1 MSSREKHIVVTLVCF
16 TFLLGYYLVNWIR
29 MYQTVGLDQTTIF
42 RLWATVIIAGIV
54 VVIVGTIL
62 TYIGSNVA
70 YAVKTGRS
78 DGEPMVEDE
87 RDKLIELK
95 GEYAS
100 YIVFS
105 LGVFAAM
112 LSFVFGQPA
121 LMMFSL
127 IVFFSL
133 LAQVVGDISQL
144 VRYRRGV

>member
-1 MSSREKHIVVTLVCF
+1 MSSREKHIVVTLACF
-16 TFLLGYYLVNWIR
+16 SLLLGYYLVNWIR

-42 RLWATVIIAGIV
+42 RLWGTVIVAGIV
-54 VVIVGTIL
+54 VTIVGTIL

-70 YAVKTGRS
+70 YAIRTGKG

-105 LGVFAAM
+105 LGVFVAM

-133 LAQVVGDISQL
+133 LSQVVGDISQL

>member
-1 MSSREKHIVVTLVCF
+1 MSSREKHIVVTLASF
-16 TFLLGYYLVNWIR
+16 SLLLGYYLVNWIR
-29 MYQTVGLDQTTIF
+29 MYTTVGLDQTTIF
-42 RLWATVIIAGIV
+42 RLWGTVIVVGIV

-70 YAVKTGRS
+70 YAIKTGKG

-95 GEYAS
+95 GEYTS

-105 LGVFAAM
+105 LGVFIAM

>member
-1 MSSREKHIVVTLVCF
+1 MSSRENHIVVTLACF
-16 TFLLGYYLVNWIR
+16 SLLLGYYLVNWIR

-42 RLWATVIIAGIV
+42 RLWGTVIIAGIV
-54 VVIVGTIL
+54 VTIVGTIL

-70 YAVKTGRS
+70 YAIKTGRD

-87 RDKLIELK
+87 RDNLIELK

-105 LGVFAAM
+105 IGVFIAM

-133 LAQVVGDISQL
+133 LSQVVGDISQL

>member
-42 RLWATVIIAGIV
+42 RLWGTVIIAGIV
-54 VVIVGTIL
+54 VTIVGTIL

-70 YAVKTGRS
+70 YAIKTGRD

-133 LAQVVGDISQL
+133 LSQVVGDISQL

>member
-1 MSSREKHIVVTLVCF
+1 
-16 TFLLGYYLVNWIR
+16 
-29 MYQTVGLDQTTIF
+29 MYQTVGLDQATIF

-54 VVIVGTIL
+54 VTIVGTIL

-70 YAVKTGRS
+70 YAIRTGKEN
-78 DGEPMVEDE
+78 GEPMVEDE
-87 RDKLIELK
+87 RDKVIELK

-105 LGVFAAM
+105 LGVFVAM
-112 LSFVFGQPA
+112 LSFVFGQPS
-121 LMMFSL
+121 LMMFCL

-144 VRYRRGV
+144 VRYRKGV

>member
-1 MSSREKHIVVTLVCF
+1 MSSREKHIVVTLACF
-16 TFLLGYYLVNWIR
+16 SLLLGYYLVNWIR

-42 RLWATVIIAGIV
+42 RLWGTVIIAGIV
-54 VVIVGTIL
+54 VTIVGTIL
-62 TYIGSNVA
+62 TYIGSNVV
-70 YAVKTGRS
+70 YAIKTGRE

-105 LGVFAAM
+105 IGVFIAM

>member
-1 MSSREKHIVVTLVCF
+1 MSSREKHIVVTLACF
-16 TFLLGYYLVNWIR
+16 SLLLGYYLVNWIS

-42 RLWATVIIAGIV
+42 RLWGTVIIAGILV
-54 VVIVGTIL
+54 TILGTIL

-70 YAVKTGRS
+70 YAIRTGKET
-78 DGEPMVEDE
+78 GEPMVEDE

-105 LGVFAAM
+105 IGVFIAM

-133 LAQVVGDISQL
+133 LAQVVGDIFQL
-144 VRYRRGV
+144 VRYRKGV

>member
-1 MSSREKHIVVTLVCF
+1 MSSREKHIVVTLACF
-16 TFLLGYYLVNWIR
+16 TILLGYYLVNWIR
-29 MYQTVGLDQTTIF
+29 MYQTVGLDQATIF

-54 VVIVGTIL
+54 VTIVGTIL
-62 TYIGSNVA
+62 THIGANVA
-70 YAVKTGRS
+70 HAIKTG
-78 DGEPMVEDE
+78 GEEPAPMVEDE

-95 GEYAS
+95 GEYVS
-100 YIVFS
+100 YIVFA
-105 LGVFAAM
+105 LGVFIAM

-144 VRYRRGV
+144 VRYRKGV

>member
-1 MSSREKHIVVTLVCF
+1 MSSREKHIVVTLACF
-16 TFLLGYYLVNWIR
+16 TILLGYYLVNWIR
-29 MYQTVGLDQTTIF
+29 MYQTIGLDQATIF
-42 RLWATVIIAGIV
+42 RLWVTVIIAGIV
-54 VVIVGTIL
+54 VTIVGTIL

-70 YAVKTGRS
+70 YAIKTGKG

-105 LGVFAAM
+105 LGVFISM

-127 IVFFSL
+127 IVFSSL
-133 LAQVVGDISQL
+133 LAQVAGDLSQL
-144 VRYRRGV
+144 IRYRKGA